1 MRIINIFI
9 FVLIN
14 SFGALLNPSKMA
26 QTENIIVCNSVAEFN
41 ERLSNA
47 RPKNSV
53 VIAGMYNSLV
63 DRILIGD
70 SKNQGKVK
78 EMFRLR

>member
-1 MRIINIFI
+1 
-9 FVLIN
+9 
-14 SFGALLNPSKMA
+14 MA
-26 QTENIIVCNSVAEFN
+26 QVEKEQIKVCKSVDEFN
-41 ERLSNA
+41 EMLSNA

-70 SKNQGKVK
+70 GKNQGKK
-78 EMFRLR
+78 ILYFHRKRFIDDQA

>member
-1 MRIINIFI
+1 M
-9 FVLIN
+9 IN
-14 SFGALLNPSKMA
+14 SVSVLLSLSKMA
-26 QTENIIVCNSVAEFN
+26 QTENIIVCNSIAEFN

-53 VIAGMYNSLV
+53 AIAGMYNSLV

-70 SKNQGKVK
+70 NKNQGKVK
-78 EMFRLR
+78 EIYLIISRFY

>member
-1 MRIINIFI
+1 
-9 FVLIN
+9 
-14 SFGALLNPSKMA
+14 MA

-70 SKNQGKVK
+70 KKNQGKVK
-78 EMFRLR
+78 EIYLSISRFYFILRWPLILILFT